1 MLRLRKDETG
11 AAKDKMP
18 KEGDSFGHVQ
28 AKGEVV
34 GKIYIDEN
42 LCAGCGICIE
52 FCPKKVLARSGK
64 RSLGGIHLVRIE
76 NSAACTH
83 CRLCELYCS
92 SFAISVEGEEDE

>member
-1 MLRLRKDETG
+1 M
-11 AAKDKMP
+11 
-18 KEGDSFGHVQ
+18 
-28 AKGEVV
+28 

-52 FCPKKVLARSGK
+52 FCPKEVLARSDR

-76 NSAACTH
+76 NSAACTC